1 MPVADPLLQSA
12 HVEPRQYDAA
22 LRVIGLALEAR
33 GYEAPG
39 HTDRMTEWA
48 VGLGRKLRL
57 GEEQLRELRWGA
69 LLHDCGKIM
78 LPDEILLKPGKLTP
92 HERHL
97 METHVEHGV
106 RIVDKLGFVPKGSRQ
121 VILCH
126 HERWD
131 GKGYPQG
138 LKGVKIPL
146 LARIF
151 AVAEVYDAL
160 LGERVY
166 KPAMTEGEALKELW
180 EAAKSGQLEPRL
192 VETFVRMMDAPQIE
206 LEALETK
213 PKNNYPYWEG

>member
-1 MPVADPLLQSA
+1 MSAANPLLISV
-12 HVEPRQYDAA
+12 HVEPDRYDAA

-39 HTDRMTEWA
+39 HTDRVTEWA
-48 VGLGRKLRL
+48 VQLGRKLRL
-57 GEEQLRELRWGA
+57 GQEQLRELRWGA

-78 LPDEILLKPGKLTP
+78 LPDKILLKPGRLTP

-97 METHVEHGV
+97 MEVHVEHGV
-106 RIVDKLGFVPKGSRQ
+106 RIVDRLGFVPKGSRQ

-131 GKGYPQG
+131 GQGYPQR
-138 LKGVKIPL
+138 LKGAKIPL

-151 AVAEVYDAL
+151 AVVEVYDAL

-166 KPAMTEGEALKELW
+166 KPAMTESEALKELW
-180 EAAKSGQLEPRL
+180 GAAKSGQLEPRL
-192 VETFVRMMDAPQIE
+192 VETFARMMDAPQIE
-206 LEALETK
+206 VEALGSK
-213 PKNNYPYWEG
+213 PKNSYTYWEE